1 MKGSVMRLKII
12 AFSKKLRRKLKRK
25 WEYGR
30 GREVQLRRGL
40 RVQGEILGEL
50 FGIFMRVECLMLNK
64 AVAMWKAKLEM
75 PHFEHGRDSHSRVN
89 EGRNFKTLFSII
101 NDNPFL

>member
-1 MKGSVMRLKII
+1 MS
-12 AFSKKLRRKLKRK
+12 
-25 WEYGR
+25 ER
-30 GREVQLRRGL
+30 GREKETEEGV

-75 PHFEHGRDSHSRVN
+75 PHFNKER
-89 EGRNFKTLFSII
+89 FS
-101 NDNPFL
+101 FLE